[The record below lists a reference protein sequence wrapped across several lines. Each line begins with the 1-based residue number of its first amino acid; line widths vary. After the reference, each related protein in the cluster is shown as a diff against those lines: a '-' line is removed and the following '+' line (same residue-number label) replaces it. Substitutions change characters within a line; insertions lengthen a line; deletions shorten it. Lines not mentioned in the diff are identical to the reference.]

1 MKRFKYLLA
10 AITICLL
17 ASCGNS
23 SSMQGYVT
31 EKMAEYSRTCVKFNR
46 LTTSEDILDLSKCH
60 PLAYYRT
67 LTPPNVYGDIRECV
81 AIKYKEGVLYAVSGS
96 GAMYFWDNE
105 MLTSKAVSSQPLQ
118 RKTIIGFRRLL
129 PAAKSQT
136 ITVLRRELTPNV
148 PVSV

>member
-10 AITICLL
+10 VITICLL

-67 LTPPNVYGDIRECV
+67 LTPPNVYGDIDR
-81 AIKYKEGVLYAVSGS
+81 KSTRL
-96 GAMYFWDNE
+96 N
-105 MLTSKAVSSQPLQ
+105 SSHMP
-118 RKTIIGFRRLL
+118 
-129 PAAKSQT
+129 KS
-136 ITVLRRELTPNV
+136 RMP
-148 PVSV
+148 SSA

>member
-10 AITICLL
+10 VITICLL

-81 AIKYKEGVLYAVSGS
+81 AIKYKEGVLSLAKLSIIIISISGFPFCMRYREAGRCIS
-96 GAMYFWDNE
+96 GTM
-105 MLTSKAVSSQPLQ
+105 
-118 RKTIIGFRRLL
+118 RC
-129 PAAKSQT
+129 
-136 ITVLRRELTPNV
+136 
-148 PVSV
+148 

>member
-46 LTTSEDILDLSKCH
+46 LTTSEDILDLSK
-60 PLAYYRT
+60 
-67 LTPPNVYGDIRECV
+67 
-81 AIKYKEGVLYAVSGS
+81 
-96 GAMYFWDNE
+96 
-105 MLTSKAVSSQPLQ
+105 SSA
-118 RKTIIGFRRLL
+118 GLL
-129 PAAKSQT
+129 PDSYAAQC
-136 ITVLRRELTPNV
+136 LRRHTGMCGD
-148 PVSV
+148 

>member
-10 AITICLL
+10 VITICLL

-81 AIKYKEGVLYAVSGS
+81 AIKYKEGVLYAVSGI
-96 GAMYFWDNE
+96 N
-105 MLTSKAVSSQPLQ
+105 
-118 RKTIIGFRRLL
+118 
-129 PAAKSQT
+129 
-136 ITVLRRELTPNV
+136 
-148 PVSV
+148 